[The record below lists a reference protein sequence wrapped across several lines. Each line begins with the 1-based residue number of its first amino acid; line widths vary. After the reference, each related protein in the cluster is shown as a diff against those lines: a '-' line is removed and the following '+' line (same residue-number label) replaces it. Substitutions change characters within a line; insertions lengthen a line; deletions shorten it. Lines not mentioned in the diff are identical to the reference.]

1 MYILH
6 FITFYYIEDVLIML
20 GSLLVSLLQIYS
32 AHIESILKII
42 VHQNLA
48 GGGKNIKN
56 IKVVL

>member
-6 FITFYYIEDVLIML
+6 FITFYYIEHVLIML

-42 VHQNLA
+42 VHQNFA
-48 GGGKNIKN
+48 GGGKNIK
-56 IKVVL
+56 VVL

>member
-1 MYILH
+1 MYTLH

-42 VHQNLA
+42 VDQNFA
-48 GGGKNIKN
+48 GGARI
-56 IKVVL
+56 